1 MAPTYPPPELPTY
14 LSNTFHLKPVVGIPN
29 DDEVKL
35 IHSVIR
41 AVENASH
48 IPALCNPPL
57 SMDLAHHLFE
67 VQMARYKSKYTFP
80 IFSDIT
86 YTPPELPSHMSIS
99 LEPVIIAP
107 SDNQIRSAQAAFRF
121 AEGMASVPSMYD
133 ADLSMQ
139 ISQHLF
145 DLQLARYIK
154 RTNETHY
161 AIHDEIAS
169 AEPGKKPSAKRPRV
183 PIDSTFDTEQAVFE
197 AGGSK
202 LADGSDHETSSDG
215 QTARPSSL
223 DPPSATTELLAG
235 VNGII
240 EQLKVNQD
248 QVDQQLAGMQ
258 DKLKDGM
265 KDALEVAA
273 EKITRMMIKLRNHD
287 ARGLNAGNDYV
298 YQHIVTEDGE
308 APT

>member
-1 MAPTYPPPELPTY
+1 
-14 LSNTFHLKPVVGIPN
+14 
-29 DDEVKL
+29 
-35 IHSVIR
+35 
-41 AVENASH
+41 
-48 IPALCNPPL
+48 
-57 SMDLAHHLFE
+57 
-67 VQMARYKSKYTFP
+67 
-80 IFSDIT
+80 
-86 YTPPELPSHMSIS
+86 
-99 LEPVIIAP
+99 
-107 SDNQIRSAQAAFRF
+107 
-121 AEGMASVPSMYD
+121 MASVPSMYD

-169 AEPGKKPSAKRPRV
+169 AESSKKPSAKRPRV

-308 APT
+308 APTALAVPWATNSGGYQFWDYASETTLAQYLHYYNIGTELVEQGDPPTLKPNSKEQARRILGRLTHSREG